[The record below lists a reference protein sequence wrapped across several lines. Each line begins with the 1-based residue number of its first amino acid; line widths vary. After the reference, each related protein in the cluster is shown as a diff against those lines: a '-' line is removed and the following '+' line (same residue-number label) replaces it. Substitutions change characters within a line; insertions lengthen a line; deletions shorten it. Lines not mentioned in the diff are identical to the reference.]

1 MQPILGLV
9 VPCFNE
15 HEMLEE
21 TIKQLSAVLG
31 ELIEKNKISSK
42 SCMLSE
48 TGTKY
53 NKICLT

>member
-42 SCMLSE
+42 SC
-48 TGTKY
+48 TF
-53 NKICLT
+53 

>member
-21 TIKQLSAVLG
+21 TIKQFIAKRDALDKQMDEKLQEIMDLLG
-31 ELIEKNKISSK
+31 VK
-42 SCMLSE
+42 
-48 TGTKY
+48 
-53 NKICLT
+53 